1 MNRIDMNKI
10 PTSFSQSITIIE
22 PNPLLVRN
30 EYSRVMQLRS
40 SLPQLVI
47 VAVILL
53 TTSTCVSPFILETF
67 GQKSTASDLYETK
80 SLKLSPNIKHLVILI
95 PNEGHESQNP
105 GDISSDQRLIDQPYI
120 PQRATVNP
128 GTMVTWFNGD
138 VDHDHKITLANSVNP
153 GNAIFDSG
161 TFAYNEPS
169 KPIVLNETGTFYYYE
184 TDVNN
189 EDQDYVMNGTIDVA
203 SQQGPDSSSTSAS
216 NSINSPSIQGNADT
230 AGVLMVPKS
239 DIDTDVQDLKNSG
252 FAIDS
257 TQDFND
263 IRAGDQQVL
272 LVWTTSGIGLDKV
285 VSTLQGITQDLPY
298 S

>member
-1 MNRIDMNKI
+1 
-10 PTSFSQSITIIE
+10 
-22 PNPLLVRN
+22 
-30 EYSRVMQLRS
+30 MQLRL
-40 SLPQLVI
+40 SLPQLVMS
-47 VAVILL
+47 AVILL
-53 TTSTCVSPFILETF
+53 TSTSVSPLILESF

-80 SLKLSPNIKHLVILI
+80 TLKLSPNIKHLVILI

-105 GDISSDQRLIDQPYI
+105 GDVSSDQRLINQPYI

-128 GTMVTWFNGD
+128 GTMVIWFNGD
-138 VDHDHKITLANSVNP
+138 VDHDHKITLANGVNP
-153 GNAIFDSG
+153 ENAIFESD

-169 KPIVLNETGTFYYYE
+169 EPVVLNETGTFNYYE

-189 EDQDYVMNGTIDVA
+189 EDEDYVMNGTIDVV
-203 SQQGPDSSSTSAS
+203 SQQGPNASSTSAS
-216 NSINSPSIQGNADT
+216 NSINSTSTQGSDT
-230 AGVLMVPKS
+230 TGVLMVPKS
-239 DIDTDVQDLKNSG
+239 DIDTYVQDLENSG

-272 LVWTTSGIGLDKV
+272 LVWTTSGISLDKV
-285 VSTLQGITQDLPY
+285 VSTLQGITQNLPY